1 MLITMQTF
9 LQIGGNISSTSGII
23 LFDNYEDS
31 AEGNT
36 SQVPFGSKPMKLQ
49 SNVIVVCRQG
59 YLEYRMDCDE
69 PLRLCS
75 GDLIFCRQG
84 QIVEFLGASEDIKL
98 MFIAISQDY
107 ILSLERFM
115 PYSDTPV
122 SMSFTP
128 SEEFVE
134 DLHTHYRLMKEC
146 ISMNNSQFR
155 DNIIHS
161 YVYIVLMKLTNAYRQ
176 WLGNKKQDSSPKNRQ
191 LEIYRSFVALVKEN
205 FKARRDVGFYA
216 SALFLSPGHLSRII
230 KSISGKTVGA
240 WIRDYVILEAKV
252 LLQSSNM
259 TICQISDYLN
269 FPNPSFFSKYFRES
283 TGMSPGQYRRS

>member
-69 PLRLCS
+69 PQRHS
-75 GDLIFCRQG
+75 AGDLIFCRQG

-115 PYSDTPV
+115 PYSDTLFPCPLRRRKNL
-122 SMSFTP
+122 SKT
-128 SEEFVE
+128 
-134 DLHTHYRLMKEC
+134 C
-146 ISMNNSQFR
+146 IH
-155 DNIIHS
+155 II
-161 YVYIVLMKLTNAYRQ
+161 
-176 WLGNKKQDSSPKNRQ
+176 G
-191 LEIYRSFVALVKEN
+191 
-205 FKARRDVGFYA
+205 
-216 SALFLSPGHLSRII
+216 
-230 KSISGKTVGA
+230 
-240 WIRDYVILEAKV
+240 
-252 LLQSSNM
+252 
-259 TICQISDYLN
+259 
-269 FPNPSFFSKYFRES
+269 
-283 TGMSPGQYRRS
+283 

>member
-1 MLITMQTF
+1 
-9 LQIGGNISSTSGII
+9 
-23 LFDNYEDS
+23 
-31 AEGNT
+31 
-36 SQVPFGSKPMKLQ
+36 
-49 SNVIVVCRQG
+49 
-59 YLEYRMDCDE
+59 
-69 PLRLCS
+69 
-75 GDLIFCRQG
+75 
-84 QIVEFLGASEDIKL
+84 

-191 LEIYRSFVALVKEN
+191 LEIYRSFVALVK
-205 FKARRDVGFYA
+205 
-216 SALFLSPGHLSRII
+216 
-230 KSISGKTVGA
+230 
-240 WIRDYVILEAKV
+240 
-252 LLQSSNM
+252 
-259 TICQISDYLN
+259 
-269 FPNPSFFSKYFRES
+269 REFQG
-283 TGMSPGQYRRS
+283 TA